1 MQTVRSWLPGVGNMG
16 RVEGINAQN
25 TDLEGSENT
34 LYNGFM
40 TLYVYP
46 NPLNVQY
53 QE

>member
-25 TDLEGSENT
+25 RDFEGSENT